1 MPKIIENVRESL
13 IAEAKKQ
20 VTEKGFSAFSIRSV
34 AKACGIATGTVYNY
48 FDSKEMLVASFMA
61 ADWMAVINTMKSRC
75 QKKSDVLSVLTI
87 IHEELTAY
95 ISANQSLFNDPQ
107 AGAAFNASG
116 KERHGL
122 LISQL
127 MEIAE
132 PACSAAAK
140 NKEAPV
146 AEFAVETVLLWTLQR
161 KPFSD
166 YISIISGLFQ

>member
-20 VTEKGFSAFSIRSV
+20 VLQNGFSALSIRSV

-48 FDSKEMLVASFMA
+48 FESKEMLVASFMA
-61 ADWMAVINTMKSRC
+61 EDWLTAVQTMKSRC
-75 QKKSDVLSVLTI
+75 QGDSDAVSVLETI
-87 IHEELTAY
+87 HDGLSSY
-95 ISANQSLFNDPQ
+95 ISEHQPLFSDPQ
-107 AGAAFNASG
+107 AVTIFNASG
-116 KERHGL
+116 KERHGM

-127 MEIAE
+127 MEIAGT
-132 PACSAAAK
+132 ACTSAAK

-146 AEFAVETVLLWTLQR
+146 AEFAIETLLLWTIQG
-161 KPFSD
+161 KSFSD